1 MARLPSYIHRLDTTD
16 GSVRYEARINP
27 ACGVGGSRRQLKR
40 RFATVGEATAWYTRT
55 AAELADGTHVTASD
69 LTVRV
74 ACETWLKAKALR
86 IKPTTLDA
94 YTNALAPVIEKYGD
108 RRAQSIAK
116 ADVEA
121 LVVELA
127 AGTAL
132 RVPWKRTSINPML
145 ARWRTVWAGLQ
156 AEGILPRNV
165 VALVEPLRKPSNEP
179 VMKTDD
185 SLIED
190 EIEKLLAA
198 HTPAA
203 EDGHARRREVLLHL
217 ALLGLRRGE
226 LSGLRWSAVDL
237 DAATP
242 TLTVQAT
249 RVSTS
254 AGVID
259 QDTTKTAK
267 SGRTLPIPVHILPIL
282 RRTRLEQKQ
291 MRLKAGR
298 LWQGGS
304 DGYVIAQELG
314 QPLSPRTVD
323 RWWERALEHARLD
336 HRRLHA
342 SRHTA
347 ATLLALRGASPAVIA
362 AWLGHADGGVLA
374 MRVYVRQRD
383 SMLDNAAAL
392 LGVGAVAPAV
402 VGG

>member
-1 MARLPSYIHRLDTTD
+1 
-16 GSVRYEARINP
+16 
-27 ACGVGGSRRQLKR
+27 
-40 RFATVGEATAWYTRT
+40 
-55 AAELADGTHVTASD
+55 
-69 LTVRV
+69 
-74 ACETWLKAKALR
+74 
-86 IKPTTLDA
+86 
-94 YTNALAPVIEKYGD
+94 
-108 RRAQSIAK
+108 
-116 ADVEA
+116 
-121 LVVELA
+121 
-127 AGTAL
+127 
-132 RVPWKRTSINPML
+132 
-145 ARWRTVWAGLQ
+145 
-156 AEGILPRNV
+156 
-165 VALVEPLRKPSNEP
+165 
-179 VMKTDD
+179 
-185 SLIED
+185 
-190 EIEKLLAA
+190 
-198 HTPAA
+198 
-203 EDGHARRREVLLHL
+203 
-217 ALLGLRRGE
+217 
-226 LSGLRWSAVDL
+226 VDL

-323 RWWERALEHARLD
+323 RWWERALEYARLD

-362 AWLGHADGGVLA
+362 AWLGHSDGGVLA
-374 MRVYVRQRD
+374 MRVYVQQRD
-383 SMLDNAAAL
+383 SMLDTAAAL